1 MSRRI
6 IAVLISVV
14 LAAVGAG
21 AVLLYIRSADSRAVA
36 GKQARS
42 VLVAG
47 RQIPAGTSG
56 HDLKKNNSVLRQ
68 VRMPAETVP
77 DDALAN
83 IGADLDGLVTTAAV
97 QRGQLLLR
105 GMFGTAVA
113 SGSGQVIPEGKMLV
127 PVVFKGIGAA
137 SVQAGSRIVIF
148 VTYTA
153 DKNDPT
159 TMSSGGLDRSK
170 GANVI
175 TLTLMTDVQVMS
187 VGSGTGSDA
196 IGRNSTAGAAR
207 EDLPVTLALTQKQAL
222 TLAQV
227 VEVGGVLNLAV
238 RGDSSK
244 VEPDQS
250 VTNSDI
256 FGQS

>member
-47 RQIPAGTSG
+47 RQISAGTSG
-56 HDLKKNNSVLRQ
+56 HALKNNSALRP

-105 GMFGTAVA
+105 SMFGTAVA
-113 SGSGQVIPEGKMLV
+113 NGSGQVIPEGKMLV

-137 SVQAGSRIVIF
+137 AVQAGSRIVIF

-159 TMSSGGLDRSK
+159 TMSPGGLDRSK

-196 IGRNSTAGAAR
+196 IGRTSTAGAAR

-250 VTNSDI
+250 VTNTEI
-256 FGQS
+256 FGQP